1 MAMTLHGED
10 EAAEVGG
17 VSLVQ
22 ATREADLDTVRW
34 AVIGGERARDHDP
47 HLWLARSLLE
57 SYGRGGTATINK
69 LDSSKV
75 EREIL
80 EL

>member
-1 MAMTLHGED
+1 MTLHGED

-34 AVIGGERARDHDP
+34 AVIGGERVTWPRSSPLIGQEAAGVLRQGRARHYQQ
-47 HLWLARSLLE
+47 ARQQQ
-57 SYGRGGTATINK
+57 G
-69 LDSSKV
+69 KV
-75 EREIL
+75 NIPD
-80 EL
+80 

>member
-1 MAMTLHGED
+1 MTLHGED

-34 AVIGGERARDHDP
+34 AVIGGERSRDHDP
-47 HLWLARSLLE
+47 HLWLVRRLLE
-57 SYGRGGTATINK
+57 SYGRDGPATINK

-75 EREIL
+75 SKVNIL
-80 EL
+80 D